1 MSRDHGKQQ
10 DVLRVQ
16 HAEQLSAIQ
25 QQHAQELQR
34 LYATEDELLRR
45 VQLDGDLL
53 QKTTQRLN
61 ENESVCATVLA
72 EVAESRAAHQQ
83 ALRELQ
89 MANETSAR
97 FKSSRDHYEEL
108 FIQARGALD
117 SERLVAN
124 EYVAAAMKKAGTA
137 TAEAVARAVEA
148 EANLKGARAR
158 IVVAEQSAADSQRRA
173 EDLRLQLRDT
183 TRELDDASRLSYR
196 AMESPSPR
204 ASAYATQDASSL
216 SRSRLI
222 GGSVRGFHG
231 R

>member
-1 MSRDHGKQQ
+1 MQ
-10 DVLRVQ
+10 
-16 HAEQLSAIQ
+16 
-25 QQHAQELQR
+25 
-34 LYATEDELLRR
+34 
-45 VQLDGDLL
+45 
-53 QKTTQRLN
+53 
-61 ENESVCATVLA
+61 
-72 EVAESRAAHQQ
+72 
-83 ALRELQ
+83 
-89 MANETSAR
+89 
-97 FKSSRDHYEEL
+97 
-108 FIQARGALD
+108 
-117 SERLVAN
+117 
-124 EYVAAAMKKAGTA
+124 KAGTA
-137 TAEAVARAVEA
+137 TAAAVARAVEA

-196 AMESPSPR
+196 AMKSPSPR